1 MAASMQNPEPVNH
14 SENLSTA
21 ADDLADSA
29 SDPAAEAED
38 LLSIA
43 PPSPLDWRIYLAH
56 RAGRTVKQLARS
68 QNLTGQEIHQALFR
82 VHLDNERNSSLV
94 TGIETRRLFL
104 AHIDDLSTAA
114 TEALRATK
122 LVGKKVVM
130 VDKETGNAVTLE
142 ETVEL
147 PDHDT
152 RLKAMDSM
160 RQMVAVVQPKDPA
173 VVVNNTNNTQNN
185 VLAVGAG
192 GGGNGH
198 AGLTSPEA
206 VIRSIVSERQKAL
219 TQPAAPAF
227 MIPTTK
233 PTLEGVPVMTK
244 DKENNPD
251 ELESLEGQEETE
263 DDSDEFEGDSDEE
276 EDDDLSEDEEDE

>member
-1 MAASMQNPEPVNH
+1 MATSEPILPSEPVNPV
-14 SENLSTA
+14 SQPVGSSVGNEVGEE
-21 ADDLADSA
+21 DS
-29 SDPAAEAED
+29 PAED
-38 LLSIA
+38 LLSIS

-68 QNLTGQEIHQALFR
+68 QNLTSQEIHQALFR

-130 VDKETGNAVTLE
+130 VDKETGEAVTLE

-160 RQMVAVVQPKDPA
+160 RHMVAVVQPKDPA

-198 AGLTSPEA
+198 GTLTSPEA
-206 VIRSIVSERQKAL
+206 VIRAITAERAQKAL
-219 TQPAAPAF
+219 AAPVAPAF
-227 MIPTTK
+227 VIPTSK
-233 PTLEGVPVMTK
+233 PTATLEGVPVMAQDPEQPEGEYEDEELDETE
-244 DKENNPD
+244 DSENESDLD
-251 ELESLEGQEETE
+251 EDEDDSEETE
-263 DDSDEFEGDSDEE
+263 
-276 EDDDLSEDEEDE
+276 EDD